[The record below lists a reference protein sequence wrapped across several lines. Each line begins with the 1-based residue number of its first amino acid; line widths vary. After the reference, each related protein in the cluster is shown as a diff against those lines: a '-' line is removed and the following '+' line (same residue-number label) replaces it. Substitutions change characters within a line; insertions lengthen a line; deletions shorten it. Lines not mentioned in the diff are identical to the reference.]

1 MKEKDEKENEDI
13 ICKQLQNVSS
23 CIRLDFKTEIRRKI
37 QVMESKFTFICCNTH
52 LVHDK

>member
-1 MKEKDEKENEDI
+1 MKEKDEKENEDK

-23 CIRLDFKTEIRRKI
+23 CIRLDFKTEIGRKI
-37 QVMESKFTFICCNTH
+37 QVMESKFICCNTH